1 MQSPRLY
8 ATFPLFLMSEMFE
21 ELPEVGDPEKPK
33 LVFFF
38 DEAHLLFRDAPKA
51 LLEKVE
57 QVVRLIRSKGVGVY
71 FVTQNPMDVPD
82 TVSRQLGNRV
92 QHALRAF
99 SPLEQKAVKA
109 AATTFRANPAFD
121 TEKTIMELGIGEALV
136 SSLDRK
142 GQPTVVERTL
152 VKPPNARVGP
162 ITETER
168 KSIIDESPVK
178 GDYDKTLDRES
189 AHETLQ
195 KRMKERA
202 AAKAEEKET
211 KTSGSSS
218 GGGSRSDGF
227 WATLG
232 KTIVRT
238 GVPMATRILESAL
251 KSKLKGG
258 RGGGFSGLG
267 ALDAGEGQGRSGKS
281 SNRKTTVGKKD
292 TYVPFQTIPSVRGI
306 LGGRTRK
313 R

>member
-1 MQSPRLY
+1 VAR
-8 ATFPLFLMSEMFE
+8 SE
-21 ELPEVGDPEKPK
+21 VD
-33 LVFFF
+33 
-38 DEAHLLFRDAPKA
+38 
-51 LLEKVE
+51 
-57 QVVRLIRSKGVGVY
+57 
-71 FVTQNPMDVPD
+71 
-82 TVSRQLGNRV
+82 
-92 QHALRAF
+92 
-99 SPLEQKAVKA
+99 
-109 AATTFRANPAFD
+109 
-121 TEKTIMELGIGEALV
+121 
-136 SSLDRK
+136 
-142 GQPTVVERTL
+142 
-152 VKPPNARVGP
+152 
-162 ITETER
+162 
-168 KSIIDESPVK
+168 
-178 GDYDKTLDRES
+178 
-189 AHETLQ
+189 
-195 KRMKERA
+195 ERA
-202 AAKAEEKET
+202 GAGVEPLAFRELLASEQ
-211 KTSGSSS
+211 TSGSSS